1 MEVTKMLKRLLGLSL
16 GMLICAANLTADAKD
31 ASFRC
36 GNSLIDT
43 GDSRAR
49 VLHHCGKPYLREMIG
64 YARSGEEE
72 KLIDFAVEAWTYDS
86 ARGIFNIITF
96 QGNRVWYIE
105 SERK

>member
-1 MEVTKMLKRLLGLSL
+1 MLKKLLVISL
-16 GMLICAANLTADAKD
+16 GMLISAVNLTADAKD

-49 VLHHCGKPYLREMIG
+49 VLHHCGKPYLREIIG
-64 YARSGEEE
+64 YARSTEEE
-72 KLIDFAVEAWTYDS
+72 ELIDFAVEAWTYDS
-86 ARGIFNIITF
+86 TQGIFNIITF
-96 QGNRVWYIE
+96 QGNRVWHIE

>member
-1 MEVTKMLKRLLGLSL
+1 MEVIKMLNRLLVIFL
-16 GMLICAANLTADAKD
+16 GMLICAVNLTAYAKD

-36 GNSLIDT
+36 GNGLIET

-49 VLHHCGKPYLREMIG
+49 VLHHCGNPYLREMIG
-64 YARSGEEE
+64 YIRSAEEE
-72 KLIDFAVEAWTYDS
+72 ELIDFAVEAWTYDS
-86 ARGIFNIITF
+86 AQGIFNIITF